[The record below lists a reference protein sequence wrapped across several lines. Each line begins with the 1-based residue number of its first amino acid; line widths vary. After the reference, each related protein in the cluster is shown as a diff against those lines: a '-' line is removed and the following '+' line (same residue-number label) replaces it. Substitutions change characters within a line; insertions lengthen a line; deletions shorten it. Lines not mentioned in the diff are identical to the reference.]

1 MLAWNPTA
9 YLKFQSARLRPA
21 LDLIASAAGMFS
33 EIDKVKNVLDLGCG
47 PGNITPFLCHKFQ
60 SAMVEGVDSSPL
72 MIDKASK
79 IPLPHE
85 FKSRISFRTGDVDS
99 EIKFNSK
106 KYDLVYS
113 NAVLHWCEN
122 HEKLIPNI
130 LHSLVEPN
138 GGVLAFQIPDTINQA
153 SHLLMETAALRCGLL
168 KYLEDV
174 RIARNEHTADWYYK
188 LLSPYCKEVDI
199 WSTEY
204 VQQLPA
210 QPKSFNDTHNKV
222 PARHPVLE
230 FTRSTGLRPI
240 MTALGGELDKK
251 CQKYLNEYDRLLEEQ
266 YPILNVKNKYHS
278 QGKLVVLMPFKRFF
292 LVCKT

>member
-1 MLAWNPTA
+1 MLAWNPNA

-21 LDLIASAAGMFS
+21 LDLIASAAGMFP
-33 EIDKVKNVLDLGCG
+33 ETDKVKKVLDLGCG
-47 PGNITPFLCHKFQ
+47 PGNITPYLCHRFS
-60 SAMVEGVDSSPL
+60 SAMVEGVDSSSE

-79 IPLPHE
+79 IPLPSE

-106 KYDLVYS
+106 YDLVYS

-122 HEKLIPNI
+122 HEQLIPDI
-130 LHSLVEPN
+130 LRSLVEPN
-138 GGVLAFQIPDTINQA
+138 GGVLAFQIPDTINQP
-153 SHLLMETAALRCGLL
+153 SHLLMETAALRCGMLND
-168 KYLEDV
+168 LENV
-174 RIARNEHTADWYYK
+174 RIARAEHTADWYYK

-210 QPKSFNDTHNKV
+210 QPKTFNDTHNKV
-222 PARHPVLE
+222 PTRHPVLE

-240 MTALGGELDKK
+240 MTALGGELDERF
-251 CQKYLNEYDRLLEEQ
+251 QKYLTEYDRLLEEE